1 MPHHP
6 LSRPGDRVADLFTS
20 RFSIDAYS
28 PKKGSSLFKAWCSDL
43 VASIL
48 VLHSSDR
55 PIIYTDGAYCNKT
68 ARGAFSFTCYHQ
80 DTWQDFFNWCPA
92 GSSFDSEIT
101 TIEQAIQW
109 ACVRELVDPIFF
121 IDNKAALTSFLDT
134 RIRSSHMASI
144 RINSILMDRFTSHPT
159 TSFTFRYC
167 PSHSN
172 IEGNDRADQLTKR
185 GAALAP
191 DVPPRLLLSNFINDN
206 TTRLTA
212 QWRLL
217 ASLPSFKGRQWMP
230 IRHKKKRF
238 LPAIRNKSKTNF
250 FFNLAGNNITMLS
263 RMARA
268 ITNHAPTGD
277 YRQRFYPDLENRCPA
292 CPDRIFS

>member
-1 MPHHP
+1 MKSPLRVTPISVGLNAASVPHTCWT
-6 LSRPGDRVADLFTS
+6 LGCFAEAGKRTITFVAFVPCLIHDLRS
-20 RFSIDAYS
+20 
-28 PKKGSSLFKAWCSDL
+28 
-43 VASIL
+43 
-48 VLHSSDR
+48 
-55 PIIYTDGAYCNKT
+55 
-68 ARGAFSFTCYHQ
+68 
-80 DTWQDFFNWCPA
+80 
-92 GSSFDSEIT
+92 
-101 TIEQAIQW
+101 
-109 ACVRELVDPIFF
+109 
-121 IDNKAALTSFLDT
+121 AAVFFLDT

-144 RINSILMDRFTSHPT
+144 RINSILMDRFTSHLT

-172 IEGNDRADQLTKR
+172 VEGNDRADRLTKQ

-206 TTRLTA
+206 TARLTA

-250 FFNLAGNNITMLS
+250 FFDLSGNDITTLS

-277 YRQRFYPDLENRCPA
+277 YRQRFYPDLASLCPA
-292 CPDRIFS
+292 CPGRVLSRNHILFHCPRYVPLHSSMTNWCRDRNNPKSWKCFFSRNISAFTFGELPDDVH